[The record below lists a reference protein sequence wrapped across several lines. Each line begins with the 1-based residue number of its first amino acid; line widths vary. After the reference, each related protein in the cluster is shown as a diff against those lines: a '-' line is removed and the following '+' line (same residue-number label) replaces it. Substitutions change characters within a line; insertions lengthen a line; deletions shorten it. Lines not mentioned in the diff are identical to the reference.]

1 MKRKHFFNIHAL
13 KFRHH
18 LIALFALALVLLAAG
33 MYFAVNNVSNRIISA
48 HLVKQGLQLTD
59 IVSNKSKL
67 ALLYQSKELALEA
80 AQSISEFPDTSV
92 LAITGTDT
100 TTLYRD
106 TSFNDATYPD
116 LPRTV
121 DVLKTFE
128 QESLWVFITPVFTES
143 KPNEE
148 WDGNYGQ
155 PPVEPTLL
163 GYVTVGLSK
172 DTLRFIHGQ
181 ILRDYV
187 VATVIIALL
196 ILLAIIGVSRRI
208 TNPME
213 RLAGIMQRAQLGDRE
228 IRAEIEGPEE
238 LTTIQKT
245 FNTMMEVLEKRQL
258 ELSTARDAAL
268 AVAREKSEFASNV
281 THELRTPMNAVIGM
295 LDILEGMSMSEKQRE
310 YVSIARHS
318 SEELLRLV
326 DDILD
331 FSKISSGKFVLA
343 SSEVFLPEF
352 FDDIVKL
359 LSTQALRSNIDLGYT
374 FSSNVPDYMSF
385 DPQKLRQILINVVGN
400 AIKFTDSG
408 EVGIYVSMQ
417 ATTQPRL
424 NIEVRDTGIGISTE
438 QKSKIFEAFVQA
450 DSSTTKRY
458 GGTGLGLAI
467 CKQIIELM
475 DGNITV
481 DSNSERGS
489 NFVISIPVGGTLKQD
504 PALSAPQH
512 YAKRAEQ
519 ICALIVSG
527 SRIVGEAL
535 ASQIIKHGGVA
546 HVVDVSASE
555 QGWPLRVTAVEKQ
568 YNYLLIEEHIY
579 QSRPEIG
586 QQFTSQ
592 CAHANADHLIQIV
605 NPVNTASHHET
616 SAVIYKPITSK
627 TCATLFT
634 NLTYLPAEIQ
644 HGNIRDVDG
653 DTTKHNR
660 PLILVVDD
668 NRSNQQVMAAML
680 EATGHAFSVVSSGQG
695 AINFVRE
702 NRVGLILMD
711 CFMPGMDG
719 YEATTTIRR
728 LGYTDTN
735 LPIVG
740 MSANNDAQA
749 EALESAGMNDFVAKP
764 VTRDKLEGV
773 LLKWLSRNTP
783 SRDMQSDHILFTEP
797 TDQKTYDPLFL
808 KQLFVDVGEVLYQ
821 MIDAFV
827 EDTPIYINSLKKAFG
842 QKDAKLLREIAHTI
856 AGSAAIFGA
865 FRLVN
870 VAKRLERAG
879 TTGDILSART
889 LIDEIE
895 KEYTLLKADIE
906 NGLLFETHD
915 QLSKHPHRL
924 LLIDDDRSMRLA
936 LKGVFSEE
944 DIAIEEAADGSKAVA
959 ICRTLMPD
967 AIIIDAMMPGLNGFE
982 ATRQIRSLENGSDV
996 PILMVTALDD
1006 DEAISHA
1013 FSCGATDY
1021 ITKPIHFSV
1030 LKQRVLRL
1038 IKASKAEQHVKQ
1050 LAYHDTLTG
1059 LPNRAKLL
1067 QELRIILNRGELDE
1081 NSIAILL
1088 LDLDNFKVIN
1098 DSLGHNT
1105 GDLLLK
1111 EVALRLRTC
1120 VRDDDLIARLGGDEF
1135 TIILEGIDE
1144 RSAISS
1150 IATKI
1155 CSTLAKPFSF
1165 LQQHV
1170 YVTGSIGIAVFPDHG
1185 LDIDT
1190 LMKHADSAMFR
1201 AKESR
1206 NSYCFYTEGM
1216 EREVAA
1222 RLELEHELR
1231 NAIDNDELVLY
1242 FQPQVSANDGR
1253 LISAE
1258 ALLRWIHPKR
1268 GLVPPFEF
1276 IPLAEKI
1283 GLITLITDWV
1293 LDKALQ
1299 HIHGWHE
1306 QGYHVRISVN
1316 LSGKDLQ
1323 EYGKLTTT
1331 LSELIIK
1338 HQVPAAALELEI
1350 TESVL
1355 MTEPQRARSELMRL
1369 KEMGFSLTIDDFGSG
1384 FSSLNYLK
1392 ILPADTLK
1400 IDRSFV
1406 IDVEKHGSDR
1416 AIVGGIVALAKSLG
1430 LTTVAEGVENAEQF
1444 EVLKNIGCDVMQGYL
1459 ISKPL
1464 PKDEF
1469 ERLFLVND
1477 YQFDSSKS
1485 KRAGVSN
1492 LVKLPKR

>member
-1 MKRKHFFNIHAL
+1 MKRKHIFNIHSL

-18 LIALFALALVLLAAG
+18 LLGLFALSLSLLAAG
-33 MYFAVNNVSNRIISA
+33 MYLAVNNVSNRIISA
-48 HLVKQGLQLTD
+48 HLVSQGLQLTD
-59 IVSNKSKL
+59 IVSSKSKL
-67 ALLYQSKELALEA
+67 ALLYQSKDLALET
-80 AQSISEFPDTSV
+80 AQSISEFPDTTV
-92 LAITGTDT
+92 LAIAGPDATV
-100 TTLYRD
+100 LYRD
-106 TSFNDATYPD
+106 PLFDNNTYPG

-128 QESLWVFITPVFTES
+128 YENSWVFITPVFTES
-143 KPNEE
+143 KPYEE
-148 WDGNYGQ
+148 WDGSYGQ

-163 GYVTVGLSK
+163 GYITVGLSK
-172 DTLRFIHGQ
+172 NTLSLIHGQ

-187 VATVIIALL
+187 VATVIISLL
-196 ILLAIIGVSRRI
+196 ILAAIIGVSMRL

-213 RLAGIMQRAQLGDRE
+213 RLAGIMQRAQQGDSE
-228 IRAEIEGPEE
+228 VRARIEGPQE

-245 FNTMMEVLEKRQL
+245 FNAMMEALEKRQL

-281 THELRTPMNAVIGM
+281 THELRTPMNSVIGM
-295 LDILEGMSMSEKQRE
+295 LDILEAMSMPEKQRE
-310 YVSIARHS
+310 YISVARHS

-331 FSKISSGKFVLA
+331 FSKITSGKFALA
-343 SSEVFLPEF
+343 STQVFLPEF

-359 LSTQALRSNIDLGYT
+359 LATQALKKNIDLGYT
-374 FSSNVPDYMSF
+374 FVADLPDYMTF
-385 DPQKLRQILINVVGN
+385 DPQKLRQVLINVVGN
-400 AIKFTDSG
+400 AIKFTETG
-408 EVGIYVSMQ
+408 EVGIYLSMQ
-417 ATTQPRL
+417 LGARPSL
-424 NIEVRDTGIGISTE
+424 IIEVKDTGIGISV
-438 QKSKIFEAFVQA
+438 QHKAKIFEAFVQA

-475 DGNITV
+475 DGSITV

-489 NFVISIPVGGTLKQD
+489 NFVISIPVTDTIQRDATLNT
-504 PALSAPQH
+504 PQYFEPH
-512 YAKRAEQ
+512 MQRVSV
-519 ICALIVSG
+519 LIVTTSH
-527 SRIVGEAL
+527 IVGSAL
-535 ASQIIKHGGVA
+535 AAQIDKHGGKARVA
-546 HVVDVSASE
+546 DPSDI
-555 QGWPLRVTAVEKQ
+555 KQ
-568 YNYLLIEEHIY
+568 KLFFHDITDRNQYSHLLIDEHVY
-579 QSRPEIG
+579 QSRPDIAQHFATENIN
-586 QQFTSQ
+586 T
-592 CAHANADHLIQIV
+592 NPEQIV
-605 NPVNTASHHET
+605 LIVNSVTSSHYDDRSVMH
-616 SAVIYKPITSK
+616 KPITSR
-627 TCATLFT
+627 TCTTLFSHQA
-634 NLTYLPAEIQ
+634 YIPAETD
-644 HGNIRDVDG
+644 HAAIRQINPQVTIADQ
-653 DTTKHNR
+653 

-668 NRSNQQVMAAML
+668 NRSNRQVMTALMESA
-680 EATGHAFSVVSSGQG
+680 GHNFSVVSSGQS
-695 AINFVRE
+695 AINFVRD
-702 NRVGLILMD
+702 NRVSLILMD

-719 YEATTTIRR
+719 YQAASQIRR
-728 LGYTDTN
+728 LGYTDAN

-740 MSANNDAQA
+740 MSANSNADTDAVK
-749 EALESAGMNDFVAKP
+749 SAGMSDFVVKP
-764 VTRDKLEGV
+764 ITRKKLEAIFA
-773 LLKWLSRNTP
+773 KWLSRHNLSTDI
-783 SRDMQSDHILFTEP
+783 RSDHILFTEP
-797 TDQKTYDPLFL
+797 ADQKSYDPIFL

-821 MIDAFV
+821 MIDAFI

-865 FRLVN
+865 FRVVN
-870 VAKRLERAG
+870 VGKRLERAG
-879 TTGDILSART
+879 ATGDILGARA

-895 KEYTLLKADIE
+895 KEYTLLKFDIQS
-906 NGLLFETHD
+906 GVLFDTQNE
-915 QLSKHPHRL
+915 LSKHAHKL

-936 LKGVFSEE
+936 LKGFFAEE
-944 DIAIEEAADGSKAVA
+944 DIEIDEAEDGSKAVA
-959 ICRTLMPD
+959 ICRISMPD

-982 ATRQIRSLENGSDV
+982 ATRQIRALENGSEV

-1006 DEAISHA
+1006 DDAIAHA
-1013 FSCGATDY
+1013 FNCGATDY

-1030 LKQRVLRL
+1030 LKQRILRL
-1038 IKASKAEQHVKQ
+1038 IKAGKTEQHVKQ

-1067 QELRIILNRGELDE
+1067 QELRIILNRGELDK

-1120 VRDDDLIARLGGDEF
+1120 VRDNDLIARLGGDEF
-1135 TIILEGIDE
+1135 TLILEGIDD

-1155 CSTLAKPFSF
+1155 CSTLARPFSF

-1201 AKESR
+1201 AKDTR
-1206 NSYCFYTEGM
+1206 NNYCFYTEGM
-1216 EREVAA
+1216 EREVTA

-1231 NAIDNDELVLY
+1231 SAIDNDELVLY

-1258 ALLRWIHPKR
+1258 ALIRWIHPKR

-1293 LDKALQ
+1293 LDKALL
-1299 HIHGWHE
+1299 HIHGWRS
-1306 QGYHVRISVN
+1306 QGYDVKISVN
-1316 LSGKDLQ
+1316 LSGKDLH

-1331 LSELIIK
+1331 LSDLIAK
-1338 HQVPAAALELEI
+1338 YRVPASALELEI

-1369 KEMGFSLTIDDFGSG
+1369 RELGFSLTIDDFGSG

-1392 ILPADTLK
+1392 ILPANALK

-1406 IDVEKHGSDR
+1406 IEIEKHGSDR
-1416 AIVGGIVALAKSLG
+1416 AIVGGIIALAKSLG
-1430 LTTVAEGVENAEQF
+1430 LTTVAEGVENTEQF

-1477 YQFDSSKS
+1477 YQFDSSTK
-1485 KRAGVSN
+1485 KGVDN

>member
-1 MKRKHFFNIHAL
+1 MKRKRIFRTQSL

-18 LIALFALALVLLAAG
+18 LIGLFALVLVLLAAG
-33 MYFAVNNVSNRIISA
+33 MYLAVNNVSNRIISA
-48 HLVKQGLQLTD
+48 HLVKQGLQLAD

-67 ALLYQSKELALEA
+67 ALLYQSEELALEA
-80 AQSISEFPDTSV
+80 AQSIAEFPDTTV
-92 LAITGTDT
+92 LAITDIDT
-100 TTLYRD
+100 TVLYRD
-106 TSFNDATYPD
+106 TLFNDKAYPG

-121 DVLKTFE
+121 DALQTFE
-128 QESLWVFITPVFTES
+128 RDNSWVFITPVFTES
-143 KPNEE
+143 KNDEE
-148 WDGNYGQ
+148 WDGSYGQ
-155 PPVEPTLL
+155 QPVKPTLL

-172 DTLRFIHGQ
+172 DTLRLIHGQ
-181 ILRDYV
+181 ILRDYLI
-187 VATVIIALL
+187 ATLIISLL
-196 ILLAIIGVSRRI
+196 ILAAIIGVSRRV
-208 TNPME
+208 TKPME

-228 IRAEIEGPEE
+228 VRAQVEGPEE

-295 LDILEGMSMSEKQRE
+295 LDILEGMQMPEKQRE
-310 YVSIARHS
+310 YISVARHS

-331 FSKISSGKFVLA
+331 FSKMSSGKFNLA
-343 SSEVFLPEF
+343 NAEVFLPEF
-352 FDDIVKL
+352 FDDIISL
-359 LSTQALRSNIDLGYT
+359 LSTQALKKNVDIGYVAEPDL
-374 FSSNVPDYMSF
+374 PDYITF
-385 DPQKLRQILINVVGN
+385 DPHKLRQVLINVIGN
-400 AIKFTDSG
+400 AIKFTEAG
-408 EVGIYVSMQ
+408 EVGIYISLQ
-417 ATTQPRL
+417 SGTQPRL
-424 NIEVRDTGIGISTE
+424 NIQVKDTGIGISSE
-438 QKSKIFEAFVQA
+438 QKNRIFEAFVQA

-481 DSNSERGS
+481 DSSSERGS
-489 NFVISIPVGGTLKQD
+489 NFVISIPVAEPVQMD
-504 PALSAPQH
+504 DRQAAAQQSAANPH
-512 YAKRAEQ
+512 VR
-519 ICALIVSG
+519 ALIASA
-527 SRIVGEAL
+527 SRIVSAAL
-535 ASQIIKHGGVA
+535 TAQIVKRGGQATAIDILTIEHGIPIPGVTEGKPYSHLLIDEDIHRSWPQLARQFASQDGKTNSDT
-546 HVVDVSASE
+546 VVVM
-555 QGWPLRVTAVEKQ
+555 
-568 YNYLLIEEHIY
+568 
-579 QSRPEIG
+579 
-586 QQFTSQ
+586 
-592 CAHANADHLIQIV
+592 V
-605 NPVNTASHHET
+605 NPTVAAHREYT
-616 SAVIYKPITSK
+616 SVIYKPITSK
-627 TCATLFT
+627 TCSALFT
-634 NLTYLPAEIQ
+634 NQPYSPTDNQ
-644 HGNIRDVDG
+644 TGQVRDAIIAAA
-653 DTTKHNR
+653 NSSQ

-668 NRSNQQVMAAML
+668 NRSNQQVMTALL
-680 EATGHAFSVVSSGQG
+680 EVTGHPFSVVSNGQS
-695 AINFVRE
+695 AIDYVRG
-702 NRVGLILMD
+702 NAVSLILMD

-719 YEATTTIRR
+719 YETTSHIRR
-728 LGYTDTN
+728 LGYSEKK
-735 LPIVG
+735 LPIIG
-740 MSANNDAQA
+740 MSATSSTAI
-749 EALESAGMNDFVAKP
+749 EAIEAAGMTDFMVKPITRMKLESMLA
-764 VTRDKLEGV
+764 
-773 LLKWLSRNTP
+773 KWLP
-783 SRDMQSDHILFTEP
+783 SATQPTDIQPDYILFDDP
-797 TDQKTYDPLFL
+797 ADHRSYDPLFL

-821 MIDAFV
+821 MIDAFI

-865 FRLVN
+865 FRVVN

-879 TTGDILSART
+879 ATGDILGART
-889 LIDEIE
+889 LIDEIDN
-895 KEYTLLKADIE
+895 EYAVLKKDIQT
-906 NGLLFETHD
+906 GVLFDTHD
-915 QLSKHPHRL
+915 KLSKHPHKL
-924 LLIDDDRSMRLA
+924 LLIDDDRSTRLA
-936 LKGVFSEE
+936 LRGIFSEE
-944 DIAIEEAADGSKAVA
+944 DIQIEEAADGTKAVVL
-959 ICRTLMPD
+959 CRAAMPD
-967 AIIIDAMMPGLNGFE
+967 VIIIDAMMPGLNGFE
-982 ATRQIRSLENGSDV
+982 ATRQIRALENGTDV

-1013 FSCGATDY
+1013 FNSGATDY

-1038 IKASKAEQHVKQ
+1038 IKAGKTERHVRQ

-1067 QELRIILNRGELDE
+1067 QELRVILNRGELDKH
-1081 NSIAILL
+1081 SIAVLL

-1135 TIILEGIDE
+1135 TIILEGIND

-1170 YVTGSIGIAVFPDHG
+1170 YVTCSIGIAIFPDHG

-1201 AKESR
+1201 AKDTR
-1206 NSYCFYTEGM
+1206 NNYCFYTEGM

-1242 FQPQVSANDGR
+1242 FQPQINASDGR

-1293 LDKALQ
+1293 LDKALR
-1299 HIHGWHE
+1299 HIHAWHT
-1306 QGYHVRISVN
+1306 QGYNVKISVN

-1323 EYGKLTTT
+1323 EYGKLTST
-1331 LSELIIK
+1331 LSELINA
-1338 HQVPAAALELEI
+1338 HQVPASALELEI
-1350 TESVL
+1350 TESIL

-1392 ILPADTLK
+1392 ILPANALK

-1406 IDVEKHGSDR
+1406 IDIEKHGSDR

-1444 EVLKNIGCDVMQGYL
+1444 DVLKNIGCDVMQGYL

-1477 YQFDSSKS
+1477 YQFDSTAK
-1485 KRAGVSN
+1485 KGVSN